1 MLMTVS
7 GQRKVHLGPVE
18 TNNLS
23 SLGGSFKFKK
33 KFPLNLTN
41 CQDIND
47 HHCLVGEASIGQN
60 QIANWI

>member
-1 MLMTVS
+1 MSTLHVKTQMLMTVS

-33 KFPLNLTN
+33 KFPL
-41 CQDIND
+41 I
-47 HHCLVGEASIGQN
+47 
-60 QIANWI
+60 